1 MMWSDLIRP
10 DAFYTGATDCILCS
24 VASSLILPILA
35 LLAVRT
41 GRIVVDAGDP
51 SAKLARKKK
60 KNARKN
66 KQSSNNLSQSGTLAE
81 PLMET
86 ADAGDVVPTE
96 DKENE
101 RARFQEEQ
109 ERIALLQL
117 KARQRQ
123 SIFTGALFF
132 VSTAAQVFIGVKCIG
147 FKFLIE
153 LEQGLLMGSGVLW
166 INAMTWSLRELVKSH
181 RQADG
186 IGYVR
191 VPELH
196 PHSLCLDPRVH
207 NHFCDVCG
215 LRMSDGRA
223 YRCKLCDF
231 DLCVRCFSRKDQRTA
246 EGVLRGDKGIKF
258 ASSVST
264 LAYFRRAVALAR
276 REWLLFLL
284 SMTML
289 LLNNAAQLWAPNLQG
304 RILDRRVR
312 LGVERGI

>member
-1 MMWSDLIRP
+1 MWSDLIRP

-24 VASSLILPILA
+24 VVSSIILPILA

-41 GRIVVDAGDP
+41 GRIVVDSGDP
-51 SAKLARKKK
+51 SAKQARKEK
-60 KNARKN
+60 KNARKS
-66 KQSSNNLSQSGTLAE
+66 KQSSNHISQSDTLAE
-81 PLMET
+81 PLMDT
-86 ADAGDVVPTE
+86 AASDFVQTE
-96 DKENE
+96 DKEKE

-117 KARQRQ
+117 KARHRQ
-123 SIFTGALFF
+123 SFFTGALFV

-147 FKFLIE
+147 FKFPVE

-207 NHFCDVCG
+207 NHYCDVCG
-215 LRMSDGRA
+215 
-223 YRCKLCDF
+223 
-231 DLCVRCFSRKDQRTA
+231 
-246 EGVLRGDKGIKF
+246 
-258 ASSVST
+258 
-264 LAYFRRAVALAR
+264 
-276 REWLLFLL
+276 
-284 SMTML
+284 
-289 LLNNAAQLWAPNLQG
+289 
-304 RILDRRVR
+304 
-312 LGVERGI
+312 